1 MATKPDKFEQTAERA
16 GLILDMRD
24 ASKKVEEAAQR
35 AFVYSF
41 TRPLSNVKKV
51 NSHLMDAKKSIV
63 AAVANLE

>member
-1 MATKPDKFEQTAERA
+1 MATKLDKFEQTAERA

-35 AFVYSF
+35 AFASF
-41 TRPLSNVKKV
+41 ALPFSNLRKV